1 MDGDNGVSIVD
12 YIYFCKV
19 KEDCHDLQ
27 RFHMVNLRPRLRII
41 IILVYILSSFS
52 VAAVNVTVTGVVRDS
67 ISQEPVPF
75 ATVML
80 KGTERGVLTDDAG
93 RYTISTSLSFDSIF
107 ASAIGYGDKT
117 VVVKSKSG
125 SINLDIDLH
134 PTGVMLGEVIARPKR
149 EHYSKKNNPAVEF
162 MEKIRNTQD
171 FTDPCRNDNYN
182 YDKYERI
189 TLAINDY
196 HPQDSGK
203 KGIGGGFAFLKEYVD
218 TSEISGKPILN
229 VALREK
235 LSSVHFRKSPESQK
249 EYVSGL
255 RSSGFDDVLDK
266 QSVQTFYEDVMREVD
281 VYDNDITI
289 LQVRFVS
296 PLSRIAPDF
305 YKFYLTD
312 TVMVDTTRCVE
323 LTFVPRNP
331 SSLGFTGRFYV
342 PVGDT
347 TMFIKR
353 IILRAPHDINL
364 NFIEGLVIKQDYVK
378 ASDGSRLKVKDDMM
392 LEARILPGTPG
403 LYGHRY
409 TVYDGH
415 NFDPAA
421 DQSLFDRGAD
431 QIYAPGARYQ
441 DTEFWTENRKA
452 EIGRGANSI
461 EQMMTRLRSV
471 PLFYWGEKT
480 VRLVTSGYVP
490 TGRPSYFDL
499 GPMTTMFSY
508 NAVEGLRL
516 KLGGITTA
524 NLSPR
529 WFGRGYIARGFKDHK
544 WKYSAEL
551 EYSFRDK
558 EYHSREFPVHSIR
571 ATQLYDI
578 DRLGQLSMMHNVDNV
593 FLSFRRM
600 PDRQETYHRVSKLEY
615 ILETENHFSLEARVQ
630 QERQY
635 STRFMTFVNGYGENF
650 AHYTMNSFRLLLR
663 YAPGEKFYQ
672 MKTGRMPI
680 NLDAPVFTLSHTF
693 APKGFMGN
701 PFALNVTEA
710 SVSKR
715 FWLSAFGC
723 VDVGIKG
730 GHVWSRSP
738 YPNLL
743 IPGANLS
750 YIIQSD
756 LFSCLNPME
765 FINDSYAQWDITYWA
780 NGAILNNI
788 PLLKKLKLR
797 EAVTFKGVWGHL
809 SDRNNPRLNP
819 DLYAFPAIAET
830 QEMTNRPYM
839 EIGAGLDNIFR
850 ILRVDYTWRL
860 TYRDNP
866 GACKSGVRF
875 TFHFSF

>member
-1 MDGDNGVSIVD
+1 
-12 YIYFCKV
+12 
-19 KEDCHDLQ
+19 
-27 RFHMVNLRPRLRII
+27 MVNLRPLMRIAI
-41 IILVYILSSFS
+41 FS
-52 VAAVNVTVTGVVRDS
+52 VFLLWMLPAAGLNVTVKGVVTDS
-67 ISQEPVPF
+67 QSKEPVPF

-80 KGTERGVLTDDAG
+80 KGTDRGVLTDDAG
-93 RYTISTSLSFDSIF
+93 AYSISTALPFDSVLV
-107 ASAIGYGDKT
+107 SAIGYST
-117 VVVKSKSG
+117 ITLPVKVKGTSLK
-125 SINLDIDLH
+125 LDIKLD
-134 PTGVMLGEVIARPKR
+134 PTGVLLGEVVAKPKR
-149 EHYSKKNNPAVEF
+149 VHYTKKNNPAVQF
-162 MEKIRNTQD
+162 MERIRHTQD
-171 FTDPCRNDNYN
+171 LNDPRRHDNYN

-189 TLAINDY
+189 TLAINNY
-196 HPQDSGK
+196 NVSDSGK
-203 KGIGGGFAFLKEYVD
+203 GSGIGKNFAFLKEYVD

-235 LSSVHFRKSPESQK
+235 LASVHYRKEPEAEK
-249 EYVSGL
+249 EYVKGL
-255 RSSGFDDVLDK
+255 RSSGLDEILDK
-266 QSVQTFYEDVMREVD
+266 QSVQTFYEDVLREVD

-289 LQVRFVS
+289 LQTRFVS

-342 PVGDT
+342 PLGDT

-364 NFIEGLVIKQDYVK
+364 NFIDGLVISQDYVK
-378 ASDGSRLKVKDDMM
+378 APDGSRLKVKDDMM
-392 LEARILPGTPG
+392 LEASVIPGTPG

-409 TVYDGH
+409 TVYDSH
-415 NFDPAA
+415 NFEPVP
-421 DQSLFDRGAD
+421 DQSLFKRGAN
-431 QIYAPGARYQ
+431 QIFATGAQ
-441 DTEFWTENRKA
+441 GKDMEFWNENRKA

-461 EQMMTRLRSV
+461 EQMMKRLRSV
-471 PLFYWGEKT
+471 PLFYWTEKT

-490 TGRPSYFDL
+490 TWNPSYFDM
-499 GPMTTMFSY
+499 GPMTTMVSY
-508 NAVEGLRL
+508 NSIEGLRL
-516 KLGGITTA
+516 RLGGMTTA
-524 NLSPR
+524 NLSRR
-529 WFGRGYIARGFKDHK
+529 WFARGYVARGFKDHK
-544 WKYSAEL
+544 WKYSGEV

-578 DRLGQLSMMHNVDNV
+578 DRLGQLSVMHNVDNI
-593 FLSFRRM
+593 FLSLRRM

-635 STRFMTFVNGYGENF
+635 STEYMTFINGHGQDF
-650 AHYTMNSFRLLLR
+650 RHYTMNSFRLLLR

-680 NLDAPVFTLSHTF
+680 NMDAPIFTLSHTF

-710 SVSKR
+710 SFSKR

-723 VDVGIKG
+723 VDFGVKG

-765 FINDSYAQWDITYWA
+765 FINDSYAQWDLTYWA
-780 NGAILNNI
+780 NGALLNNI

-797 EAVTFKGVWGHL
+797 EAVTFKGIWGHL
-809 SDRNNPRLNP
+809 SDRNKPWLNP
-819 DLYAFPAIAET
+819 ELFGFPEIAHT
-830 QEMTNRPYM
+830 QEMTNQPYM
-839 EIGAGLDNIFR
+839 EVGVGLDNILR

-866 GACKSGVRF
+866 DACKSGVRF
-875 TFHFSF
+875 TFHFTF

>member
-1 MDGDNGVSIVD
+1 
-12 YIYFCKV
+12 
-19 KEDCHDLQ
+19 
-27 RFHMVNLRPRLRII
+27 MVNLRPHLRII
-41 IILVYILSSFS
+41 LFPVLLLSFLS
-52 VAAVNVTVTGVVRDS
+52 AIAVNVTVNGVVRDS
-67 ISQEPVPF
+67 QSHEPVPF

-80 KGTERGVLTDDAG
+80 KGTERGVLTDDGG
-93 RYTISTSLSFDSIF
+93 RYTITTSLPFDSVF
-107 ASAIGYGDKT
+107 ASAIGYSDVT
-117 VVVKSKSG
+117 VPVKGKGSK
-125 SINLDIDLH
+125 IKLDIELH

-149 EHYSKKNNPAVEF
+149 EHYSKKNNPAVDF
-162 MEKIRNTQD
+162 MEKIRHTQD
-171 FTDPCRNDNYN
+171 FNDPRRNDNYN

-189 TLAINDY
+189 TLAINNY
-196 HPQDSGK
+196 HPDDSTK
-203 KGIGGGFAFLKEYVD
+203 KGLSGNFAFLKEYID
-218 TSEISGKPILN
+218 TSEVSGKPILN
-229 VALREK
+229 IALREK
-235 LSSVHFRKSPESQK
+235 LSSVHYRHDPKSQK
-249 EYVSGL
+249 EYVRGL
-255 RSSGFDDVLDK
+255 RSSGLDDVLDK
-266 QSVQTFYEDVMREVD
+266 QSVQTFYEDVLREVD
-281 VYDNDITI
+281 VYGNDITI
-289 LQVRFVS
+289 LQTRFVS

-312 TVMVDTTRCVE
+312 TVVVDTTRCVE

-342 PVGDT
+342 PVGDS

-364 NFIEGLVIKQDYVK
+364 NYIDGLVISQDYVK
-378 ASDGSRLKVKDDMM
+378 AADGSRLKVRDDMM
-392 LEARILPGTPG
+392 LEAHVLPGTPG
-403 LYGHRY
+403 IYGHRY

-415 NFDPAA
+415 NFDAA
-421 DQSLFDRGAD
+421 PDQSIFERGAE
-431 QIYAPGARYQ
+431 QIYAPEARYQ
-441 DTEFWTENRKA
+441 DKDYWEANRKA
-452 EIGRGANSI
+452 EIGHGANSI

-480 VRLVTSGYVP
+480 VRLFTSGYVP
-490 TGRPSYFDL
+490 LGRPSYFDL
-499 GPMTTMFSY
+499 GPMTTMISY
-508 NAVEGLRL
+508 NAIEGLRL
-516 KLGGITTA
+516 KLGGMTTA

-529 WFGRGYIARGFKDHK
+529 WFGRGYVARGFKDHK
-544 WKYSAEL
+544 WKYRGEL

-578 DRLGQLSMMHNVDNV
+578 DRLGQLSVMHNVDNI

-600 PDRQETYHRVSKLEY
+600 PDRQETYHRVSQIEY
-615 ILETENHFSLEARVQ
+615 ILETENHFSLEARIR

-635 STRFMTFVNGYGENF
+635 ATEFMTFINGYGENF
-650 AHYTMNSFRLLLR
+650 RHYTMNSFRLMLR

-672 MKTGRMPI
+672 MKTGRIPI
-680 NLDAPVFTLSHTF
+680 NMDAPIFTISHTF

-743 IPGANLS
+743 PPGANLS
-750 YIIQSD
+750 YVIQSD

-780 NGAILNNI
+780 NGALLNNI

-809 SDRNNPRLNP
+809 SDRNNPAKNP
-819 DLYAFPAIAET
+819 ELYTFPEITHT
-830 QEMTNRPYM
+830 QLMTDEPYM
-839 EIGAGLDNIFR
+839 EIGAGFDNILR

-866 GACKSGVRF
+866 GACKSGLRF
-875 TFHFSF
+875 TFHFTF

>member
-1 MDGDNGVSIVD
+1 
-12 YIYFCKV
+12 
-19 KEDCHDLQ
+19 
-27 RFHMVNLRPRLRII
+27 MVNLRPHMRIC
-41 IILVYILSSFS
+41 LLFLFLLTFFHSS
-52 VAAVNVTVTGVVRDS
+52 ALNVTVSGVVRDS
-67 ISQEPVPF
+67 VSREGVPF

-80 KGTERGVLTDDAG
+80 KGTDRGVLTDENG
-93 RYTISTSLSFDSIF
+93 HYTITTTLTFDSIM
-107 ASAIGYGDKT
+107 ASAIGYSTRSVPVRVGSPKMT
-117 VVVKSKSG
+117 V
-125 SINLDIDLH
+125 DIDLLS
-134 PTGVMLGEVIARPKR
+134 TGVMLGEVIAKPKR
-149 EHYSKKNNPAVEF
+149 IHYSKKNNPAVEF
-162 MEKIRNTQD
+162 MERIRHTQELN
-171 FTDPCRNDNYN
+171 DPRRNDNYN

-189 TLAINDY
+189 TLAINNY
-196 HPQDSGK
+196 NAGDSAGK
-203 KGIGGGFAFLKEYVD
+203 GGSKRFGFLREYVD
-218 TSEISGKPILN
+218 TSEVSGKPILN
-229 VALREK
+229 IALREK
-235 LSSVHFRKSPESQK
+235 LSSVHFRREPEAEK
-249 EYVSGL
+249 EYVTGL
-255 RSSGFDDVLDK
+255 RSSGLDEVLDR
-266 QSVQTFYEDVMREVD
+266 QSVQTFYEDVLREVD
-281 VYDNDITI
+281 VYDNDVTI
-289 LQVRFVS
+289 LQTRFVS
-296 PLSRIAPDF
+296 PLSHIAPDF

-342 PVGDT
+342 PLGDT

-364 NFIEGLVIKQDYVK
+364 NFIDGLVISQDYVK
-378 ASDGSRLKVKDDMM
+378 APDGSRLKVKDDMM
-392 LEARILPGTPG
+392 LEARVVAGTPG
-403 LYGHRY
+403 IYAHRY

-415 NFDPAA
+415 NFDPAPE
-421 DQSLFDRGAD
+421 QSLFGRGAD
-431 QIYAPGARYQ
+431 IIMAPGAL
-441 DTEFWTENRKA
+441 TKEKEFWTANRKA
-452 EIGRGANSI
+452 DIGRGANSI
-461 EQMMTRLRSV
+461 EQMMARLRSI
-471 PLFYWGEKT
+471 PLFYWAEKT

-490 TGRPSYFDL
+490 TGNPSYFDL
-499 GPMTTMFSY
+499 GPMTTLASY
-508 NAVEGLRL
+508 NAIEGLRL
-516 KLGGITTA
+516 KVGGMTTA

-544 WKYSAEL
+544 WKYRAEV

-578 DRLGQLSMMHNVDNV
+578 DRLGQLSVMHNVDNI
-593 FLSFRRM
+593 FLSLRRM
-600 PDRQETYHRVSKLEY
+600 PDRQETYQRVSQLEY
-615 ILETENHFSLEARVQ
+615 ILETENHFSLEARIR

-635 STRFMTFVNGYGENF
+635 STEFMTFVNGYGESF
-650 AHYTMNSFRLLLR
+650 RHYTMNSLRIMLR

-672 MKTGRMPI
+672 LKTGRMPI
-680 NLDAPVFTLSHTF
+680 NMDAPIFMLSHTF

-715 FWLSAFGC
+715 VWLSAFGC
-723 VDVGIKG
+723 IDASVKG

-743 IPGANLS
+743 IPGSNLS

-765 FINDSYAQWDITYWA
+765 FINDSYAQWDLTYWA
-780 NGAILNNI
+780 NGALLNNI
-788 PLLKKLKLR
+788 PLLKRLKLR
-797 EAVTFKGVWGHL
+797 EAVTFKGIFGHL
-809 SDRNNPRLNP
+809 SDRNNPAKNP
-819 DLYAFPAIAET
+819 ELYGFPAITET
-830 QEMTNRPYM
+830 QMMSGRPYM
-839 EIGAGLDNIFR
+839 EIGAGFDNIFR